1 MLTPPEHM
9 SLPPV
14 FNGVRVSQS
23 LVLCVCFVDRYLSFC
38 TVSFGHCAFLII
50 PLVINNMPWVYMD
63 LSKLMCKL
71 KLICHVFSV
80 RDINFDSFHDF
91 PVWC

>member
-50 PLVINNMPWVYMD
+50 PLVSSNSSYSIHFI
-63 LSKLMCKL
+63 KLIL
-71 KLICHVFSV
+71 KLFISKIKIQQTFLHL
-80 RDINFDSFHDF
+80 N
-91 PVWC
+91 